1 MRKSQTNNDES
12 EEEEEKKKRK
22 MNTRSLTHK
31 KNGTYQCQYMYKRG
45 RSRTVEKARTNRYL
59 YCTQGRV
66 EVIFRLRRFTEKA
79 LK

>member
-1 MRKSQTNNDES
+1 MRRSQTNNDES
-12 EEEEEKKKRK
+12 KEEQKKRE
-22 MNTRSLTHK
+22 NEHTLTHTQ
-31 KNGTYQCQYMYKRG
+31 KNETYQCQYMYKRG

-66 EVIFRLRRFTEKA
+66 EVIFHLRRFTEKA